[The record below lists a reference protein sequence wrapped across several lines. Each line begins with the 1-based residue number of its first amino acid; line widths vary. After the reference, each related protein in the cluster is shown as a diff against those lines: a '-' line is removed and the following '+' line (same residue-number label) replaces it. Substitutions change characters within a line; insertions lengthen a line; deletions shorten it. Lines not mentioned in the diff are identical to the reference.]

1 MDLSTLNK
9 IQHLATTTTDG
20 PVVVV
25 AGAGSG
31 KTRVLTHRVAY
42 LISLGVPPSNILA
55 ITFTNKAASEMKER
69 VEQLVGRTGAWI
81 STFHSMCVKILRRHS
96 TLLGIDSTFNI
107 IDDTDQQSIVRK
119 ILKDHNI
126 DVSTSPKALV
136 SMLMNIKQGVEY
148 DLPYQAQEA
157 LETVYSEYDRY
168 LRVNHLLDFED
179 LLYKTVEL
187 FEAHPLVI
195 KQYQEQFQY
204 ILVDE
209 YQDTNDVQ
217 NKLVLLL
224 GARHQNVFL
233 VGDEDQSIYKFRGAN
248 FNHLR
253 DFEDRFPNTKV
264 IKLEQNY
271 RSTQTILDA
280 ANQVIQQ
287 NKSKHPKKL
296 WTDRGPGS
304 LITYYRAVTDG
315 DETLFVASEIERLV
329 MEGTPIDE
337 IAVLYRANAL
347 SRRLE
352 ESLRHV
358 NIPYVVYGGVGF
370 FKRKEIKD
378 VLAYLRLLVLPQD
391 DWSFLRVINEPKR
404 GLGDSS
410 IQRIQ
415 QTASSM
421 RLSLSEV
428 AEQALELFPTRIAN
442 SLYSFHETMETIRE
456 QLEDV
461 SLMQLVDIVI
471 EQTGYLAM
479 LEASGDDGE
488 FRYENI
494 LELKTTFSEYASDE
508 LSNKELLLLILED
521 LALFTDQEQPS
532 NEVVKLMTMHNAKGL
547 EFQVVFLYAVEEG
560 IFPSY
565 RSSESEED
573 IEEERRLMYVG
584 VTRAK
589 DRLYITNSTI
599 RNQYGQTNMNPASR
613 FIEEMDEAL
622 FEKKGKANFT
632 QPTFIQPVKK
642 TVSTPSTSLFT
653 LGEKVV
659 HQAFGNGRV
668 VGLDGAFITV
678 AFGVNYGIKKLVA
691 DHPSL
696 KKQEDV

>member
-42 LISLGVPPSNILA
+42 LISLGVPASNILA

-69 VEQLVGRTGAWI
+69 VEQLIGTTGAWI

-119 ILKDHNI
+119 ILKDNNI

-136 SMLMNIKQGVEY
+136 SMLMNMKQGVEY

-157 LETVYSEYDRY
+157 LETVYSEYERY
-168 LRVNHLLDFED
+168 LRVNHLLDFDD
-179 LLYKTVEL
+179 LLYKTLEL
-187 FEAHPLVI
+187 FEAHPIVLN
-195 KQYQEQFQY
+195 QYQEQFQY

-224 GARHQNVFL
+224 GAKHQNVFL

-296 WTDRGPGS
+296 WTDRGAGS

-315 DETLFVASEIERLV
+315 DETLFVASEIERLI

-391 DWSFLRVINEPKR
+391 DWSFLRIINEPKR

-421 RLSLSEV
+421 RLSLSDV

-442 SLYSFHETMETIRE
+442 SLYSFHETMESIRE

-488 FRYENI
+488 FRYDNI

-547 EFQVVFLYAVEEG
+547 EFSVVFLYAVEEG

-589 DRLYITNSTI
+589 DKLYITNSTI

-613 FIEEMDEAL
+613 FIEEMDESL
-622 FEKKGKANFT
+622 FDKKGKANFT
-632 QPTFIQPVKK
+632 QPSFTQPAKK
-642 TVSTPSTSLFT
+642 TVSTPSTSLFI
-653 LGEKVV
+653 LGDKVV
-659 HQAFGNGRV
+659 HQAFGKGRV

-678 AFGVNYGIKKLVA
+678 AFGVSYGIKKLVA

>member
-69 VEQLVGRTGAWI
+69 VEHLVGKTGAWI

-119 ILKDHNI
+119 ILKENNI

-136 SMLMNIKQGVEY
+136 SMLMNMKQGVEY

-157 LETVYSEYDRY
+157 LETVFSEYERY

-179 LLYKTVEL
+179 LLYKTLEL
-187 FEAHPLVI
+187 FEAHPLVL

-224 GARHQNVFL
+224 GAKHQNVFL

-296 WTDRGPGS
+296 WTDRGPGA

-315 DETLFVASEIERLV
+315 DETLFVASEIERLI
-329 MEGTPIDE
+329 MEGTPIQD

-378 VLAYLRLLVLPQD
+378 VLSYLRLLVLPQD

-415 QTASSM
+415 QTASLM

-442 SLYSFHETMETIRE
+442 SLYSFYEIMESIRE

-479 LEASGDDGE
+479 LENSGDDGE

-532 NEVVKLMTMHNAKGL
+532 NDVVKLMSMHNAKGL
-547 EFQVVFLYAVEEG
+547 EFSVVFLYGVEEG

-565 RSSESEED
+565 RSIDSEED

-632 QPTFIQPVKK
+632 QPSFTQPVKK
-642 TVSTPSTSLFT
+642 TTSTPSLSLFT
-653 LGEKVV
+653 LGDKVV
-659 HQAFGNGRV
+659 HQAFGKGRV

-678 AFGVNYGIKKLVA
+678 AFGVSYGIKKLVA

-696 KKQEDV
+696 QKQEDV